1 MVADLRVRCPDCKRQ
16 FRPRKG
22 TRRRYCEDCRPPR
35 LRPDDEPAPV
45 PDQGPGPIEDACRA
59 ELERVDRL
67 TTLEGAALLA
77 LARDADRL
85 QGSARASAIRELV
98 KLKPVAFE
106 GTAAPQRDRLDDLAQ
121 RRRERRAS
129 A

>member
-1 MVADLRVRCPDCKRQ
+1 M
-16 FRPRKG
+16 
-22 TRRRYCEDCRPPR
+22 
-35 LRPDDEPAPV
+35 DD
-45 PDQGPGPIEDACRA
+45 GPGPIEEACRL
-59 ELERVDRL
+59 ELERVDRA